1 MKERLT
7 RLKTIRKLIKN
18 YRIESQDTLLAYLEK
33 EGYEVTQATLSR
45 DLKLL
50 KVGKVSDGST
60 GYVYSLTGEEERQE
74 SEQIYIQDFLRGYV
88 SIDWSGN
95 IVVIKTYP
103 GHANTVSS
111 ALDNLNM
118 DELLGTVAG
127 DNCLFACLRQGVT
140 GNQFKRN
147 TKAERTEF
155 LEMGRNSSWIFRI
168 SGIIFFVANMI
179 TVVEMMQ
186 VNTSTY
192 MYIINEGQ
200 VVWNI
205 FFLFT
210 AILYTTSFMLA
221 IISSGTAALF
231 GGKTNYTQ
239 SV

>member
-74 SEQIYIQDFLRGYV
+74 SEHIYIQDFLRGYV

-95 IVVIKTYP
+95 IVVIKTYT

-140 GNQFKRN
+140 GNQFMAELKR
-147 TKAERTEF
+147 
-155 LEMGRNSSWIFRI
+155 RI
-168 SGIIFFVANMI
+168 PEIDD
-179 TVVEMMQ
+179 
-186 VNTSTY
+186 
-192 MYIINEGQ
+192 
-200 VVWNI
+200 
-205 FFLFT
+205 
-210 AILYTTSFMLA
+210 
-221 IISSGTAALF
+221 
-231 GGKTNYTQ
+231 
-239 SV
+239 

>member
-18 YRIESQDTLLAYLEK
+18 YRRESQDTLLAYLEK

-140 GNQFKRN
+140 GNQFMAELKR
-147 TKAERTEF
+147 
-155 LEMGRNSSWIFRI
+155 RI
-168 SGIIFFVANMI
+168 PEIDD
-179 TVVEMMQ
+179 
-186 VNTSTY
+186 
-192 MYIINEGQ
+192 
-200 VVWNI
+200 
-205 FFLFT
+205 
-210 AILYTTSFMLA
+210 
-221 IISSGTAALF
+221 
-231 GGKTNYTQ
+231 
-239 SV
+239 

>member
-60 GYVYSLTGEEERQE
+60 GYVYSLTSEEERQE

-140 GNQFKRN
+140 GNQFMAELKR
-147 TKAERTEF
+147 
-155 LEMGRNSSWIFRI
+155 RI
-168 SGIIFFVANMI
+168 PEIDD
-179 TVVEMMQ
+179 
-186 VNTSTY
+186 
-192 MYIINEGQ
+192 
-200 VVWNI
+200 
-205 FFLFT
+205 
-210 AILYTTSFMLA
+210 
-221 IISSGTAALF
+221 
-231 GGKTNYTQ
+231 
-239 SV
+239 